1 MFTRVL
7 APIDTHP
14 GAALSLA
21 LAEHIARHAHSD
33 VLLLRVTADSTS
45 ADEGSE
51 HRAALSQMAD
61 DIEARGVARP
71 RVMVTPGRPEN
82 RILEIAE
89 REGADLIIVA
99 PHERSGL
106 DALRHRSVTARL
118 LTRTTTPLLVAPPR
132 MEDAWYSADLLS
144 AATSL
149 VIVPVDGSALSEQA
163 IVVGQRIAESWRR
176 PLLLV
181 RALEP
186 VNLYGAGP
194 ELRRLERR
202 VHNEEIQRIHMMM
215 SSLRTRVAHRAQVP
229 VEAMVMPGAAEEV
242 IAHAAASY
250 PGSLIVI
257 STHGRGAAQR
267 AMLGSV
273 AMGVLRHAREP
284 VLILPPTGAVRRGSS
299 RTAERQIVE
308 R

>member
-1 MFTRVL
+1 
-7 APIDTHP
+7 
-14 GAALSLA
+14 LA
-21 LAEHIARHAHSD
+21 LAEHIARHIRSD
-33 VLLLRVTADSTS
+33 VLLMRVTEDSAS
-45 ADEGSE
+45 AGEVSD
-51 HRAALSQMAD
+51 HRAALARMAD
-61 DIEARGVARP
+61 DIEARGGARP
-71 RVMVTPGRPEN
+71 RIMVLSGRPEN
-82 RILEIAE
+82 CILEVAE
-89 REGADLIIVA
+89 REGADLIVVA
-99 PHERSGL
+99 PHERAGL

-118 LTRTTTPLLVAPPR
+118 LTRTTIPLLVAPPR
-132 MEDAWYSADLLS
+132 MESAWYSADLLS

-186 VNLYGAGP
+186 AILYGAGP

-202 VHNEEIQRIHMMM
+202 AHDEEIQRIHVMM
-215 SSLRTRVAHRAQVP
+215 SSLRTRVAHRTGVP
-229 VEAMVMPGAAEEV
+229 VEAMVIPGAAEGV

-250 PGSLIVI
+250 PGSLIVM

-284 VLILPPTGAVRRGSS
+284 VLILPPTGPVRRGAAH
-299 RTAERQIVE
+299 TAEREAVE